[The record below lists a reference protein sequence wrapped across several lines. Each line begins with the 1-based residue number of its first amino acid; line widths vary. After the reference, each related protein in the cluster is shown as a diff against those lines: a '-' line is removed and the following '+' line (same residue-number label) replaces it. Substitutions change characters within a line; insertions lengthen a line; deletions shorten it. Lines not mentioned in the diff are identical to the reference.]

1 MKRDKSVVWHRPDP
15 AGLDL
20 DGLHVSVVGGT
31 GGIGR
36 ALSRYMAS
44 RGAQVLVVGQT
55 FRDGGVKGID
65 FLRADL
71 SLMSEARR
79 VADELPAETLDL
91 VVFTTGILAAPK
103 RQETAE
109 GLEKDMAVSYLSRF
123 VILHGIGERL
133 GQQRPTA
140 TMKPRVFVM
149 GAPGH
154 GQTGNVHDLN
164 AEKTYGAM
172 STHMN
177 TIAGNEM
184 LVHDAAEHYPHLNAY
199 GLNPGLVKS
208 SIRSNLM
215 GGENSLRYRL
225 SESLVGL
232 FMPSAETYAER
243 MAPLFVSPDLEGHN
257 AVMFDHK
264 GNAFLP
270 SPKFTNDHI
279 NAFMTASGALLSRT
293 GVRVADQG
301 TPHD

>member
-20 DGLHVSVVGGT
+20 TGLHVAVIGGT

-36 ALSRYMAS
+36 ALSRFMAS

-55 FRDGGVKGID
+55 FRDEGVRGID

-71 SLMSEARR
+71 SLMSEAQQ
-79 VADELPAETLDL
+79 VAHRLPAETLDL

-109 GLEKDMAVSYLSRF
+109 GLERDMAVSYLSRF
-123 VILHGIGERL
+123 VILHGIAARL
-133 GQQRPTA
+133 GQRRPTA

-149 GAPGH
+149 GAPGR
-154 GQTGNVHDLN
+154 GQAGNPEDLN
-164 AEKTYGAM
+164 AEKAYGAM
-172 STHMN
+172 SAHMN

-184 LVHDAAEHYPHLNAY
+184 LVLDAAERYPHLNAY

-208 SIRSNLM
+208 NIRSNLM
-215 GGENSLRYRL
+215 GGEGSLRYRL

-232 FMPSAETYAER
+232 FMPSADTYAKR
-243 MAPLFVSPDLEGHN
+243 MTPLFASPDLEGRG

-270 SPKFTNDHI
+270 SPKLTDDHI
-279 NAFMTASGALLSRT
+279 HAFMTASEALLSRT
-293 GVRVADQG
+293 GVRVAR
-301 TPHD
+301 